1 VRTDGRTR
9 NIEEFTMQFF
19 GPEQVAD
26 ALPWSELITSIED
39 IFVVDGAIAPDRTV
53 HTISVP
59 GGSDAALLMK
69 PGWVI
74 GDVIAVKVVTFFP
87 DNGSRDLPTVNGGVL
102 LFSATKGIFLGACD
116 GTVLT
121 ARRTA
126 AASAVAAKRLAR
138 HDVQRLLVV
147 GTGALGP
154 AAAQAHS
161 AVRSYAS
168 IEIWGRDSAKAGAV
182 VATLR
187 SEGLDATVS
196 EDLDA
201 SVAEADVISCV
212 TGSNT
217 PLVKGALLKEGA
229 HVDLIGAFSPHMR
242 ESDDDVIRR
251 AQVWVDTRSD
261 AVLAGDLSQPIESG
275 IFSADDIQG
284 DLEALIAGTC
294 DSRSSDQQITMFKS
308 VGTALEDVA
317 AAKLVFG
324 A

>member
-1 VRTDGRTR
+1 
-9 NIEEFTMQFF
+9 MQFF
-19 GPEQVAD
+19 GPEQVAE
-26 ALPWSELITSIED
+26 ALPWADLITSIEK
-39 IFVVDGAIAPDRTV
+39 IFVVDGAVAPDRTV
-53 HTISVP
+53 HPIAVP
-59 GGSDAALLMK
+59 GGTDAALLMK

-87 DNGSRDLPTVNGGVL
+87 DNGNHGLATVNGGVL
-102 LFSATKGIFLGACD
+102 LFSATNGVFLGACD

-138 HDVQRLLVV
+138 ADAQRLLVV

-161 AVRSYAS
+161 AVRSYRS
-168 IEIWGRDSAKAGAV
+168 IEIWGRDPSKAEAV
-182 VATLR
+182 VASLL
-187 SEGLDATVS
+187 SEGVDATVS
-196 EDLDA
+196 HDLDA

-217 PLVKGALLKEGA
+217 PLVKGALLKPGA
-229 HVDLIGAFSPHMR
+229 HVDLIGAFSPQMR

-261 AVLAGDLSQPIESG
+261 AVLAGDLSQPIASG
-275 IFSADDIQG
+275 LFSATEIQG
-284 DLEALIAGTC
+284 DLEELIAGTC
-294 DSRSSDQQITMFKS
+294 DRRTSDDEITMFKS

-317 AAKLVFG
+317 AAKLVFR